1 MKLEDIDCR
10 DYFSSER
17 KKLFR
22 DFIKGNTKIAGKEIT
37 VSLFTSLLSM
47 IGAILVGIWLVQKT
61 IEGTITV
68 SEFYLLITAIM
79 TLATD
84 LLALS
89 DQIASNSKSMMFIN
103 YIFDYMK
110 EPNVIES
117 KNLKIEEKSTH
128 NIRFE
133 NVSFRYTGA
142 ENYVLKNIN
151 VHFDT
156 SETVCLVGENG
167 SGKSTFVK
175 LLLRIYDPTKG
186 RIDNGIYDVTVTH
199 TPRTSDRPLQSCQ

>member
-1 MKLEDIDCR
+1 M
-10 DYFSSER
+10 
-17 KKLFR
+17 
-22 DFIKGNTKIAGKEIT
+22 
-37 VSLFTSLLSM
+37 M
-47 IGAILVGIWLVQKT
+47 GAILVGIWLVKKT
-61 IEGTITV
+61 IAGTITV
-68 SEFYLLITAIM
+68 SEFYLLITAII

-133 NVSFRYTGA
+133 NVSFRYTGS

-175 LLLRIYDPTKG
+175 LLLRIYDPTEG
-186 RIDNGIYDVTVTH
+186 RILLDGIDLKEYDINEIRKFYGVLFQDYVKFQIVYIIA
-199 TPRTSDRPLQSCQ
+199 LVLEI